1 MDKKKIARLRR
12 RVEELR
18 RRGGVHASE
27 LERLASAVGRK
38 RYPRGKEPT
47 WVSSLLPNAR
57 PLSIPSHPGDLN
69 RFTVRAILDQ
79 LEADIDALDR
89 IGGRESE

>member
-38 RYPRGKEPT
+38 Q
-47 WVSSLLPNAR
+47 
-57 PLSIPSHPGDLN
+57 
-69 RFTVRAILDQ
+69 F
-79 LEADIDALDR
+79 EADIDALEK
-89 IGGRESE
+89 IGSGESE